1 MSNLTDVNAEILAQ
15 LDKGSTIGISFIG
28 AVASS
33 MVYGVTCVQTF
44 HYYRSPRVKTDQL
57 WLRCTVLV
65 LWLLDSAQSS
75 FAIHLNYYYLIEN
88 YANPP
93 GLLISTWS
101 MPALI
106 VMNALTSVLVKMFFT
121 FRVWRL
127 SQNVPIAGLCIF
139 VTWACFVMT
148 IYYPARMFSF
158 HNLFDAESKL
168 ERYAVAGLALDAFA
182 ATLISSILIFYLYKG
197 RSGMPR
203 SDDMIGRLILLTVA
217 TGCLATLVAIGNLI
231 AYVAAPQSLYVLFF
245 HFLNAKM
252 DANAI
257 MTSLN
262 SREYARQGSS
272 YGKTLSTTV
281 DSRTIPLS
289 NFRAPAVERIYQ
301 GADNEAAVNSSE
313 YKVDI
318 DASYPK

>member
-203 SDDMIGRLILLTVA
+203 
-217 TGCLATLVAIGNLI
+217 
-231 AYVAAPQSLYVLFF
+231 
-245 HFLNAKM
+245 
-252 DANAI
+252 
-257 MTSLN
+257 LN

-289 NFRAPAVERIYQ
+289 TFRAPAIERIYQ
-301 GADNEAAVNSSE
+301 GADNEAAANSSE